1 MNSVSFFKKT
11 CLSFLFLVLA
21 APFHTSS
28 YAGDV
33 RDNRFH
39 VKAKGQGIL
48 FDRSRNFKIAN
59 TGEWGDI
66 VLNGLSGRE
75 EALSFKHDQ
84 WGGGY
89 EILATLPG
97 KRCDWELLFGQS
109 FAKDHQSKNG
119 LPGVGGGLITHMGF
133 IDGRAHGTSQTFG
146 YFLSAGT
153 PAGAN
158 APATASLDYYFSY
171 YQIAAHA
178 SYHMIDQGP
187 FKMDFVGG
195 PSYHHFFQK
204 NLFRTR
210 GMNSSIG
217 RDTWSETNER
227 LYDHLWGGQLGVRGR
242 TALYKKIVASFE
254 QMFGMFYRYSS
265 LRAKQNINHGE
276 GNTGAPFP
284 APVRFNDLT
293 EGITLHDSDSAFAPQ
308 FSSRIELG
316 YEVTRSMS
324 LTFFYQYDLWL
335 HMSRV
340 ENPVVSADLTSL
352 HNGAT
357 RIRDDEDL
365 ASHMIGGKLSLR
377 F

>member
-11 CLSFLFLVLA
+11 CLTLLFFFLST
-21 APFHTSS
+21 PFHTASH
-28 YAGDV
+28 AGDAGGE
-33 RDNRFH
+33 RFY
-39 VKAKGQGIL
+39 VEAKGQGIY

-59 TGEWGDI
+59 TGEWGAI

-75 EALSFKHDQ
+75 SPLSFNRDQ

-97 KRCDWELLFGQS
+97 KRCDWELLFGQA
-109 FAKDHQSKNG
+109 FAKNHQSKNG
-119 LPGVGGGLITHMGF
+119 LPGVGGGLITNMGF

-146 YFLSAGT
+146 YFLSTGT
-153 PAGAN
+153 PAGVN

-178 SYHMIDQGP
+178 SYHMIKQGP
-187 FKMDFVGG
+187 FKMDLVGG

-217 RDTWSETNER
+217 RDTWSEINEK
-227 LYDHLWGGQLGVRGR
+227 LYDHLWGGQLGVRGQ
-242 TALYKKIVASFE
+242 TALYKKIFASFE
-254 QMFGMFYRYSS
+254 QMFGMFYRHSS

-293 EGITLHDSDSAFAPQ
+293 ESITLHDSDSGFAPQ

-340 ENPVVSADLTSL
+340 ENPVVSADLTSS
-352 HNGAT
+352 NGAT
-357 RIRDDEDL
+357 RIRDDEDI